1 MLALGSYGVERFFV
15 KIMKVNEGLSVGPQ
29 PSLKDFKEL
38 RSLGFASVI
47 NNRPDGEEPGPST
60 GEEAAIKAEAA
71 GLGYARQPVTL
82 GAIMEADIRG
92 FQQHLDRL
100 NGPVFAHCKSGTRS
114 LSLWALGEFLDG
126 RLPSSG
132 IVPLGE
138 QFGVDLKVAAEW
150 AKNSA
155 QTKGGK

>member
-1 MLALGSYGVERFFV
+1 M

-29 PSLKDFKEL
+29 PSMNDFNEV

-47 NNRPDGEEPGPST
+47 NNRPDGEEPGQPT
-60 GEEAAIKAEAA
+60 GEEAAAKAEAA

-82 GAIMEADIRG
+82 GGITEADVRG
-92 FQQHLDRL
+92 FQQRL
-100 NGPVFAHCKSGTRS
+100 ARLKGPVFAHCKSGTRS

-126 RLPSSG
+126 RLPSSE

-150 AKNSA
+150 AKKSA
-155 QTKGGK
+155 QTKGEK